1 MGFISRSQAVPVGL
15 IRKFGQNILPPGFLA
30 CDGTAYSRT
39 GLTAGLFKALVTDAG
54 FTSQP
59 FTVTIAT
66 PAVFT
71 KLAHGFLGG
80 ERIRLSTTGA
90 LPTGL
95 VAGGEYFVLYV
106 GVNTF
111 NVSAT
116 PGGAAINTTGVQ
128 SGTHS
133 YIQTLYGLGDGST
146 TFNVPDI
153 RGKGLIG
160 SGSGVGLS
168 VRSVGQQ
175 LGFETHTLLT
185 TEMPSHGHG
194 VNDSGHSHSVFTQD
208 GFSGNPYVAVPPVA
222 SASNAATQSTS
233 NVGTGISIQ
242 NAGGGSAHN
251 IMQPTV
257 VCLFGIKF

>member
-175 LGFETHTLLT
+175 LGFETHTLLMV
-185 TEMPSHGHG
+185 EMPGHNHGG
-194 VNDSGHSHSVFTQD
+194 GGHSHKYD
-208 GFSGNPYVAVPPVA
+208 RHDLAG
-222 SASNAATQSTS
+222 SNTYDDDTDRAATNTNTSTS
-233 NVGTGISIQ
+233 TLDSGTIISTQ
-242 NAGGGSAHN
+242 GSDVAHN
-251 IMQPTV
+251 NMQPTV